1 MQNCV
6 THVLFSQAIFIH
18 LIERV
23 SGELIL
29 VSSDGTPDSFDT
41 HKPDLG
47 F

>member
-1 MQNCV
+1 
-6 THVLFSQAIFIH
+6 
-18 LIERV
+18 V